1 MTIKAA
7 TDPETAALAL
17 AERNGWPADLRE
29 LIERYPRDVWTGHEN
44 LGQMAQFWLSRHAMF
59 RELGASIGE
68 GTSRFQ
74 HGKVTA
80 AEFAPWFAPRL
91 QFFLEQ
97 LNTHH
102 HIEDHHYFPIFR
114 AADERL
120 VRGFD
125 VLEADHAALHESIM
139 RSVETA
145 NGLLRSIGEPEAAKR
160 EGDAFAQASGELLK
174 GLIRHLDDE
183 EDLIVP
189 LILDRGEAALGVAHR

>member
-1 MTIKAA
+1 MTIKTA
-7 TDPETAALAL
+7 TNTETAALAL
-17 AERNGWPADLRE
+17 AERSGWPAELRG
-29 LIERYPRDVWTGHEN
+29 LIERYPRDTWQGHEN

-59 RELGASIGE
+59 RELGGSIAQ
-68 GTSRFQ
+68 GTARFQ
-74 HGKVTA
+74 HGKTTA

-102 HIEDHHYFPIFR
+102 QIEDHHYFPIFR
-114 AADERL
+114 TADERL

-125 VLEADHAALHESIM
+125 VLEADHAALHHDIM

-145 NGLLRSIGEPEAAKR
+145 NGLLRSVGDAEAAKR
-160 EGDAFAQASGELLK
+160 EGEAYAQASGALLK
-174 GLIRHLDDE
+174 GLMRHLDDE

-189 LILDRGEAALGVAHR
+189 LILDRSEAGLGVAHG